1 MNPLQA
7 SPDEGGSGIGDS
19 DRDKRET
26 KQHHKHQSQIEQPGK
41 NEIDHGKP
49 LFSVIQIFL
58 FKEQLACQAPQGQPD
73 QFKSC

>member
-7 SPDEGGSGIGDS
+7 SPNEGGSGIRNS
-19 DRDKRET
+19 DRDKRKT
-26 KQHHKHQSQIEQPGK
+26 KQHNEHQGQIEQPGK

-58 FKEQLACQAPQGQPD
+58 SKQQLACQTLRG
-73 QFKSC
+73 